1 MRHTDEQIE
10 KNRRKRFETM
20 AVRLANHLEM
30 SSADTWEKLPPTVQQ
45 YFECQRYCDV
55 VRVLIIKDN
64 HSGQSVRQLS
74 IKYGL
79 SSTAIQN
86 HLSRNNAQSK

>member
-1 MRHTDEQIE
+1 MRHQDEQIE
-10 KNRRKRFETM
+10 LRRRERFKVM
-20 AVRLANHLEM
+20 AVRLANHLQM
-30 SSADTWEKLPPTVQQ
+30 SSADTWEKLPLPVQE
-45 YFECQRYCDV
+45 YFESQRYCDV

-64 HSGQSVRQLS
+64 HGGQSVRQLS

-86 HLSRNNAQSK
+86 HLSKNK